1 MNHMGKDEKVIQDIK
16 SILRNFQENYTKKNF
31 DNLGS
36 YIKEFFIDEK
46 DTSFIGAG
54 LDSWCFGLEEIANI
68 IKSYWEDE
76 SKYLEKINLDIDKAV
91 INVENSVA
99 IIALPGKNTRNIKEE
114 KVCEAMVEQL
124 SKTLNN
130 ENLSRKDL
138 INLSFKLVKTLNNI
152 KMGEEYIYPFRVT
165 IVMINDGLKWMI
177 KHMNLSFCA
186 DDLNMLNNENIDDKY
201 KVMPIDRKDSI
212 AIREVQEVLKTL
224 QEAYDKRDASLVDS
238 YGEELLDNNELT
250 SIIGTDQGE
259 VFHGFD
265 ESKKLLESDWKYWG
279 DFNLNRENA
288 YISIL
293 DNVAVVCS
301 KALIKFTWPEKR
313 ICSWPKST
321 LEWHLKEK
329 KTNTE
334 LLNLMLSSITS
345 SLDMIEIPDD
355 KTTLSMKFVG
365 VLVKRDGKW
374 KFNHM
379 HFSNSTDT
387 VPERLEE

>member
-1 MNHMGKDEKVIQDIK
+1 MGKDEKVIQDIK
-16 SILRNFQENYTKKNF
+16 SILRNFQDNYTKKDF
-31 DNLGS
+31 DSIGS

-54 LDSWCFGLEEIANI
+54 QNSWCFGLEEIANI

-76 SKYLEKINLDIDKAV
+76 SKYLEKIDLDIDNAV

-99 IIALPGKNTRNIKEE
+99 IIALHGKNTRKIKEE
-114 KVCEAMVEQL
+114 KVCEAMIEQL

-130 ENLSRKDL
+130 EELSKSDL
-138 INLSFKLVKTLNNI
+138 IRLSNKLVTALNNI

-186 DDLNMLNNENIDDKY
+186 DDLDMLSNENVDDKY
-201 KVMPIDRKDSI
+201 KVIPIDKKDSI
-212 AIREVQEVLKTL
+212 EIREVQEVLKNL

-265 ESKKLLESDWKYWG
+265 AAKELFESDWKYWG
-279 DFNLNRENA
+279 DFNVNRENA
-288 YISIL
+288 YISVL
-293 DNVAVVCS
+293 DNIAVVYS
-301 KALIKFTWPEKR
+301 KALIRFTWVEKKV
-313 ICSWPKST
+313 CAWPKNA

-334 LLNLMLSSITS
+334 LLNLMLSSITGA
-345 SLDMIEIPDD
+345 LDIIETPDD
-355 KTTLSMKFVG
+355 RTTLSMKFVG
-365 VLVKRDGKW
+365 VLVKKDGKW

-379 HFSNSTDT
+379 HFSDSVDAM
-387 VPERLEE
+387 PARLEE

>member
-1 MNHMGKDEKVIQDIK
+1 MRKDEQVIQDIK
-16 SILRNFQENYTKKNF
+16 SVLNSFQNSYNERKL
-31 DNLGS
+31 DNIGTV
-36 YIKEFFIDEK
+36 IKEFFVNEK

-54 LDSWCFGLEEIANI
+54 LNSWCFGLEEIATI

-76 SKYLEKINLDIDKAV
+76 SKYLEKIDLDIDKAI

-99 IIALPGKNTRNIKEE
+99 IIALHGKNTRNIKEE
-114 KVCEAMVEQL
+114 KVCESMVEQL

-130 ENLSRKDL
+130 EVLSKKDL
-138 INLSFKLVKTLNNI
+138 INLSYKLVTTLNSI
-152 KMGEEYIYPFRVT
+152 KIGEEYIYPLRVT
-165 IVMINDGLKWMI
+165 IVMVNDGLKWMI
-177 KHMNLSFCA
+177 KHMNLSFCSA
-186 DDLNMLNNENIDDKY
+186 DLNMLSDENIDDKY
-201 KVMPIDRKDSI
+201 KVISIDRKDSI
-212 AIREVQEVLKTL
+212 EIREVQEVLKTL
-224 QEAYDKRDASLVDS
+224 QGAYDKRDASLVDS
-238 YGEELLDNNELT
+238 YGDELLDNNELT

-265 ESKKLLESDWKYWG
+265 EAKKLLESDWKYWG

-301 KALIKFTWPEKR
+301 KALIKFTWPEKE
-313 ICSWPKST
+313 ICSWPKNT
-321 LEWHLKEK
+321 LEWCLKDK
-329 KTNTE
+329 KVNTE
-334 LLNLMLSSITS
+334 LLNIMLSSITS
-345 SLDMIEIPDD
+345 ALDVIAIPDN
-355 KTTLSMKFVG
+355 KTTLSMRFVG

-379 HFSNSTDT
+379 HFSDCIDT